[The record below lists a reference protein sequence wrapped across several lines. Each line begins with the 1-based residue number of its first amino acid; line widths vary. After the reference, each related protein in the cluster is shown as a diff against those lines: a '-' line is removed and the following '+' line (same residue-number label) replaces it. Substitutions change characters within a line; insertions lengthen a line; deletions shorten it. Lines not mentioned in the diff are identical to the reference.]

1 MRTFLDVIYIFAC
14 DFILF
19 FGPLNCAHVVWLF
32 HTCTCKRAQTI
43 TYDRASPRQMPPALG
58 PGFLGEE
65 LGYFRLTAIAAEL
78 GPVLS

>member
-1 MRTFLDVIYIFAC
+1 MLFISSRV
-14 DFILF
+14 ILF
-19 FGPLNCAHVVWLF
+19 FFCPLNCAHVVWLF

-58 PGFLGEE
+58 PGFLGEA
-65 LGYFRLTAIAAEL
+65 LGYFWLAAIAAEL